1 MTSKEREGVLGEGGY
16 LFERDN
22 VWEGRKEECISEPI
36 LAQDGTQSTLI
47 QCTSF

>member
-22 VWEGRKEECISEPI
+22 VWEKGVFLNQFLLKTELNR
-36 LAQDGTQSTLI
+36 L
-47 QCTSF
+47 